1 MQTIPSIASL
11 IGLKVKHGSPGY
23 ENLEVIDDVAFFQ
36 STGRAHVIFKSC
48 FSTNM
53 TNAELEKFLEDGEV
67 HYSQHFR
74 NDNDTGLA
82 VLKLAEY

>member
-1 MQTIPSIASL
+1 MQKLPEAASL

-23 ENLEVIDDVAFFQ
+23 EQPEVIDDVAFFQ

-53 TNAELEKFLEDGEV
+53 TLNELAEFIAAGEV

-74 NDNDTGLA
+74 NEKDTGLA
-82 VLKLAEY
+82 VLKADN